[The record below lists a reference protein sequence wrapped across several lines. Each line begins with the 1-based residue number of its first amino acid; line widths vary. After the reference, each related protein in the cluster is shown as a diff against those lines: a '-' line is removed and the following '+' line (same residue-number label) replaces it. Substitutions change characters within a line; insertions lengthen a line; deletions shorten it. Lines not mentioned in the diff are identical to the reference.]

1 MNLLVGITLWVA
13 TALAQANVECTKE
26 MVETDDCAAV
36 INPAACYNM
45 FQFRG
50 RETLSCI
57 EGTDDADRARKACAC
72 CSCVGERMCTW
83 AAQNNICNG

>member
-57 EGTDDADRARKACAC
+57 EGTDDADRARKVRTTEEEKK
-72 CSCVGERMCTW
+72 S
-83 AAQNNICNG
+83 